1 MTQTTNN
8 YEKLYDN
15 MKLRFAV
22 GENNCEYT
30 LGEYMLMKAYDDNN
44 SESAPLPVAVSESVK
59 PIVTTVT
66 SIASFVNDKLT
77 IKAVPSKDKTI
88 RTFPLRT
95 SASAFLS
102 ASVACAFILSFALI
116 GIKSVGI
123 GENTTADAGIV
134 EAETVET
141 AEMAE

>member
-8 YEKLYDN
+8 YERLYDN

-30 LGEYMLMKAYDDNN
+30 LGEYMLMKAYDN

-66 SIASFVNDKLT
+66 SLATFVNDKLT

-123 GENTTADAGIV
+123 SENTTADASIV
-134 EAETVET
+134 EVETAET